1 MGALDC
7 RKVNKCGFMQGG
19 DRGRRQGK
27 ASPSARP
34 PVLSCLTWNLLFRG
48 HRGQARSS

>member
-19 DRGRRQGK
+19 IAGLGK
-27 ASPSARP
+27 ASFA
-34 PVLSCLTWNLLFRG
+34 FR
-48 HRGQARSS
+48 

>member
-19 DRGRRQGK
+19 IAGVGK
-27 ASPSARP
+27 AKLPLPLDPPSSLA
-34 PVLSCLTWNLLFRG
+34 
-48 HRGQARSS
+48 